1 MVSVLTGGSF
11 NTSAEFLCEKLA
23 FVEMATIKLQKL
35 ETERRE
41 KKVVCARKPN
51 VLSNK
56 YLPFACVMANDRKR
70 IFCTREFLRVR
81 DFWRNE
87 KNIAEMPWELKG
99 VSASNSKDA
108 KNSFAFVL
116 GDAY

>member
-56 YLPFACVMANDRKR
+56 YLPFACVMAMIEKEYFVHVNFYAFATFGGTRKISPR
-70 IFCTREFLRVR
+70 CHG
-81 DFWRNE
+81 N
-87 KNIAEMPWELKG
+87 LK
-99 VSASNSKDA
+99 A
-108 KNSFAFVL
+108 
-116 GDAY
+116 

>member
-1 MVSVLTGGSF
+1 
-11 NTSAEFLCEKLA
+11 
-23 FVEMATIKLQKL
+23 
-35 ETERRE
+35 
-41 KKVVCARKPN
+41 
-51 VLSNK
+51 
-56 YLPFACVMANDRKR
+56 MANDRKR

-116 GDAY
+116 GDAYWWPVLNTFTSNQSAGMQKA